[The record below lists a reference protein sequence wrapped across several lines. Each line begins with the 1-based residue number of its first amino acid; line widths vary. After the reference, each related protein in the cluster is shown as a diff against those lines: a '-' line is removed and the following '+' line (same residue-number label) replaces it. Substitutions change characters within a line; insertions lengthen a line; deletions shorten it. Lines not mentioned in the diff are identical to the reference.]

1 MRLRPVLLAM
11 TIVFAAAAAGA
22 QTRVGGAV
30 GVSSQAAGDSDLPSL
45 GRGFGGTAIGA
56 VATLDRDWKHHLT
69 IGGELSSAGAI
80 SGDQSQRTSTTSNAF
95 VSRHRDTVF
104 GATLKFGGAIGGHLR
119 AAAVGGAG
127 AAYRR
132 TAREGTTASIFP
144 PASRSPF
151 SETVTNIVFAYTI
164 GADLTFALTPRL
176 AVFAVGRRYQLHD
189 DDRLADGVV
198 ARGVSSTI
206 YRAGVGALWRF

>member
-1 MRLRPVLLAM
+1 MRVRPVLFVI

-45 GRGFGGTAIGA
+45 GRGFGGTAIA
-56 VATLDRDWKHHLT
+56 AIATIDRDWKRHLT
-69 IGGELSSAGAI
+69 IGGELSTAGAI
-80 SGDQSQRTSTTSNAF
+80 SGDQSQRTSTASNAF

-104 GATLKFGGAIGGHLR
+104 GATLKFGGAIGGRLR
-119 AAAVGGAG
+119 VAAVGGAG
-127 AAYRR
+127 GAYRR
-132 TAREGTTASIFP
+132 TARDGTTASIFP

-151 SETVTNIVFAYTI
+151 SETVTNFVFAYTI
-164 GADLTFALTPRL
+164 GADVTFTITDRL
-176 AVFAVGRRYQLHD
+176 AVLAVGRRHQLRD
-189 DDRLADGVV
+189 DDRLANGVV

-206 YRAGVGALWRF
+206 YRVGVGAQWRF